1 DAVPVLE
8 NFGFR
13 VLEEVPTAL
22 DRGRLGFIHDFLVA
36 PPAGVPVETLVERA
50 GAIESA
56 LACVLNGQAED
67 DAFNRLVVGAGLD
80 LRETGWL

>member
-1 DAVPVLE
+1 
-8 NFGFR
+8 
-13 VLEEVPTAL
+13 
-22 DRGRLGFIHDFLVA
+22 LVA

-80 LRETGWL
+80 LRETGWLRAWYRYLRQTGMTFGIETVVDALRR